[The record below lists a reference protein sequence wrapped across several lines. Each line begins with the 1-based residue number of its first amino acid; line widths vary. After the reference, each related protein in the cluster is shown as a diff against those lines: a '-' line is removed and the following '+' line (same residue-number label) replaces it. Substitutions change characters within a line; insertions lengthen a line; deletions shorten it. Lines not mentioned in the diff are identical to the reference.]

1 MSKRSRHRVRGP
13 FRSSVH
19 DVRRAIERDQ
29 YPRLQMFIIVL
40 LTGVAGFVASAAML
54 HAGLTGMAL
63 RYFLALCVAY
73 LMFLFIVWVWL
84 RWRADSLDGIDLGWR
99 DSHSPSSPSFSG
111 KGGTFDGGG
120 ASADYQPP
128 SGVSSSLSNSR
139 SSPFDGIDADADVDI
154 GEAAIPLVVLAVVM
168 ALIAGIVFCALFVVN
183 LAPTLFAELL
193 VDGLLSA
200 SLYRRLRG
208 IDRHHWLQTALRRT
222 VWPFVFTAISVTVLG
237 ASLAWYTPGAQSIG
251 QAIGGHV
258 TDVKKD

>member
-1 MSKRSRHRVRGP
+1 M
-13 FRSSVH
+13 
-19 DVRRAIERDQ
+19 RRAIERDQ

-40 LTGVAGFVASAAML
+40 LTGVAGFIASAGML

-84 RWRADSLDGIDLGWR
+84 RWRADSLDGIDLGGA
-99 DSHSPSSPSFSG
+99 DFQAPSSPSFSG

-120 ASADYQPP
+120 ASGDYDPP
-128 SGVSSSLSNSR
+128 SGVTSSLSDSR
-139 SSPFDGIDADADVDI
+139 SGTSSSTDAGIDVDV
-154 GEAAIPLVVLAVVM
+154 GEAAIPVVVL
-168 ALIAGIVFCALFVVN
+168 ALIAGVIFCALFVVN

-222 VWPFVFTAISVTVLG
+222 VWPFVFAAISMTALG
-237 ASLAWYTPGAQSIG
+237 ASLTWYTPGAHSIG
-251 QAIGGHV
+251 QAINGHSV
-258 TDVKKD
+258 ALKNE

>member
-13 FRSSVH
+13 LRSSVH

-40 LTGVAGFVASAAML
+40 LTGVAGFIASAAML

-63 RYFLALCVAY
+63 RYLLALCVAY

-84 RWRADSLDGIDLGWR
+84 RWRADSLDGIGLGGA
-99 DSHSPSSPSFSG
+99 DVHAPSSPAFSG

-120 ASADYQPP
+120 ASGDYQPP
-128 SGVSSSLSNSR
+128 SGVSSSLSDSR
-139 SSPFDGIDADADVDI
+139 SSTFDGVDADVDV
-154 GEAAIPLVVLAVVM
+154 GEAAIPLVVLA
-168 ALIAGIVFCALFVVN
+168 LIAGVVFCALFVVN

-222 VWPFVFTAISVTVLG
+222 VWPFVFAAISVTALG

-251 QAIGGHV
+251 QAIDGHALA
-258 TDVKKD
+258 VKKE